1 MRYLYIFFEMKRLHG
16 YTRRKPLGL

>member
-1 MRYLYIFFEMKRLHG
+1 MKRLHG